1 MKRRGP
7 IPLTIQ
13 QEHGNTP
20 AQGGN
25 RRISVIGCG
34 RWGTFLAWYLERSGQ
49 QVCLYGREGSPRMD
63 ALVATRTNGVTTLP
77 ESVRLTHSLAEA
89 LERDTVVISVGAQG
103 LRGLLREIAALCPGG
118 EGKRLVLC
126 MKGLE
131 AGTGKRLTT
140 LVEEE
145 LPQAR
150 AAVWLGPG
158 HVQEFTAGIPNCM
171 VIDSK
176 DEALKEELVAA
187 FSSELI
193 RFYYGR
199 DLIGNEIG
207 GASKNV
213 IGIAAGM
220 LDGLGL
226 SSLKGAL
233 MSRGTRE
240 IARLIKALGGNEL
253 SAYGLC
259 HLGDYEA
266 TVFSPYSHNRRFGEA
281 FVTGEPYGELAEGYA
296 TVKAL
301 VKLGEDR
308 WVALPIC
315 QAVYQ
320 VLYQGADPRATL
332 DGLFSRSLKQEF

>member
-1 MKRRGP
+1 MAAAAGGLFWPGTWSARASRCASTAGRVPRGWRP
-7 IPLTIQ
+7 WWP
-13 QEHGNTP
+13 
-20 AQGGN
+20 
-25 RRISVIGCG
+25 
-34 RWGTFLAWYLERSGQ
+34 
-49 QVCLYGREGSPRMD
+49 
-63 ALVATRTNGVTTLP
+63 RTNGVTTLP

-207 GASKNV
+207 GASKT
-213 IGIAAGM
+213 
-220 LDGLGL
+220 
-226 SSLKGAL
+226 SS
-233 MSRGTRE
+233 
-240 IARLIKALGGNEL
+240 
-253 SAYGLC
+253 
-259 HLGDYEA
+259 
-266 TVFSPYSHNRRFGEA
+266 
-281 FVTGEPYGELAEGYA
+281 
-296 TVKAL
+296 
-301 VKLGEDR
+301 
-308 WVALPIC
+308 ALPPGC
-315 QAVYQ
+315 WTAW
-320 VLYQGADPRATL
+320 GFPP
-332 DGLFSRSLKQEF
+332 